1 MPDKYDALKL
11 ENQLCFP
18 LYACSKE
25 IVRKYKPFLDE
36 LDLTY
41 TQYIAMMVLWEHRQ
55 ISVKDMGALLYLDSG
70 TLTPVLKKLEQ
81 KGYLVRARDSEDER
95 VLNVTITELGEKLK
109 EDVSHRLATIE
120 ELVVQIE
127 QDSAGRVQAYSDKL
141 YARLQELLGDR
152 NIDEAR
158 LVTEAAIF
166 ADKTAIDEETVR
178 LHSHVAQYR
187 QILELNEPVGRK
199 LDFLTQELNRESNT
213 IGSKCQD
220 VAITRLVVELKSEI
234 EKIRE
239 QIQNIE

>member
-41 TQYIAMMVLWEHRQ
+41 TQYIAMMVLWEHKQ

-81 KGYLVRARDSEDER
+81 KGYLVRARDSQDER

-109 EDVSHRLATIE
+109 KDAVLVPQKMGCCVCLEKEDADELYRL
-120 ELVVQIE
+120 LHKV
-127 QDSAGRVQAYSDKL
+127 
-141 YARLQELLGDR
+141 LGVLGK
-152 NIDEAR
+152 E
-158 LVTEAAIF
+158 
-166 ADKTAIDEETVR
+166 
-178 LHSHVAQYR
+178 
-187 QILELNEPVGRK
+187 
-199 LDFLTQELNRESNT
+199 
-213 IGSKCQD
+213 
-220 VAITRLVVELKSEI
+220 
-234 EKIRE
+234 
-239 QIQNIE
+239 

>member
-55 ISVKDMGALLYLDSG
+55 ISVKDMGVLLYLDSG

-81 KGYLVRARDSEDER
+81 KGYLVRTRDSEDER

-109 EDVSHRLATIE
+109 EDAVLVPKKMGCCVCLEKEDADELYRL
-120 ELVVQIE
+120 LHKV
-127 QDSAGRVQAYSDKL
+127 
-141 YARLQELLGDR
+141 LGVLGK
-152 NIDEAR
+152 E
-158 LVTEAAIF
+158 
-166 ADKTAIDEETVR
+166 
-178 LHSHVAQYR
+178 
-187 QILELNEPVGRK
+187 
-199 LDFLTQELNRESNT
+199 
-213 IGSKCQD
+213 
-220 VAITRLVVELKSEI
+220 
-234 EKIRE
+234 
-239 QIQNIE
+239 